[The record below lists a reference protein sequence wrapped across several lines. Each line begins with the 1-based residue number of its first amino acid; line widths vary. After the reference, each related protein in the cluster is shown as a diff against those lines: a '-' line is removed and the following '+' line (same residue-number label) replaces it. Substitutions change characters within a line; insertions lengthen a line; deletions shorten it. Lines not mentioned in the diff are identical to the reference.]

1 MVYRMLNTPLSSKN
15 AKRIFEIHLVRVK
28 FTSDNIFGEVLCHL
42 FIFSTAYI
50 SSFSLL
56 AKTLVHASIRISN
69 EHSEEPEQKILKNWT
84 LLKTSIYDA
93 LNLHTHDAGMAR
105 LVTGTLVSNCLS
117 TMTHW
122 LLWYQPLRKKCP
134 YSELLWLRNEQL
146 LWKLNWRLL
155 PLGLKHLPAD
165 FFMKKN
171 FQNLCKILTEVM
183 SFNVFVFCIFPK
195 LCPE

>member
-42 FIFSTAYI
+42 LIFSTAYI

-134 YSELLWLRNEQL
+134 YSELLWSV
-146 LWKLNWRLL
+146 
-155 PLGLKHLPAD
+155 
-165 FFMKKN
+165 FFPY
-171 FQNLCKILTEVM
+171 
-183 SFNVFVFCIFPK
+183 FPECGK
-195 LCPE
+195 MREKCGPE